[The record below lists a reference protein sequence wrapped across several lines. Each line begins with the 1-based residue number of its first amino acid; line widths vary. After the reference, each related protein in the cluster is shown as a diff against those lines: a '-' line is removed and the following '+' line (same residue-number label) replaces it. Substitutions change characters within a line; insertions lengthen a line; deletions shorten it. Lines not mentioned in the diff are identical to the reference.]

1 VLRLL
6 AAVLGL
12 ALLAAVLFL
21 GLHVTDGPFYVIWF
35 GLASALIAPLGL
47 TDLAL
52 HSSGVIS
59 ESSKNSRKFRR
70 SSGSSLKHEP
80 KRSVFASWNENVPN
94 SFVPFSKR
102 RGEKPYLPDETVSKA
117 TGCEPWLNWM

>member
-80 KRSVFASWNENVPN
+80 KRSVFAS
-94 SFVPFSKR
+94 
-102 RGEKPYLPDETVSKA
+102 
-117 TGCEPWLNWM
+117 